1 MNRVL
6 EAMTRMRGRFGP
18 RTQLVEALRPC
29 ALALLLGVVLGLR
42 AFAQTSSA
50 AFDAANRLYEQGKFS
65 EAAVAYENLVR
76 SGQASAAL
84 YFNLG
89 NAFFKGGQMGHAIA
103 AYRHAE
109 QLSPRDPDL
118 RANLQFAR
126 NQVQGPTLSSTG
138 WQRWLAKLS
147 LNEWTWLAAASIWL
161 LFFVLTLRQWR
172 PGWKQDLRTYT
183 VVLCAASLLVCACFG
198 GAFYLDRCSPEAIV
212 IAREAAVRQGPLDEA
227 PTAFTARDGSELKVL
242 DRKDEWLQVTADSRR
257 IGWVH
262 RDQVLLTPGA

>member
-1 MNRVL
+1 MNRAA
-6 EAMTRMRGRFGP
+6 EAMTRMRGRLGP
-18 RTQLVEALRPC
+18 PSRLAEALRVC
-29 ALALLLGVVLGLR
+29 VFAFLLGAVPGLR

-65 EAAVAYENLVR
+65 EAAASYENLLR

-89 NAFFKGGQMGHAIA
+89 NAFFKGGQMGRAIA

-109 QLSPRDPDL
+109 KLSPRDPDL

-126 NQVQGPTLSSTG
+126 NQIQGPTLASSW

-161 LFFVLTLRQWR
+161 LFLALTLRQWR

-183 VVLCAASLLVCACFG
+183 LLLAAVALMLCAGFG

-262 RDQVLLTPGA
+262 RDQVLLTPGV